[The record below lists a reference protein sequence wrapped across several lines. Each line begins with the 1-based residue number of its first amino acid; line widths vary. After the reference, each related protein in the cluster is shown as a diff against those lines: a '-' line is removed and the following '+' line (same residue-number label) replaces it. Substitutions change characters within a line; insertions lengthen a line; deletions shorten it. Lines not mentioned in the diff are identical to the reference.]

1 MMEGGKMA
9 DEVSQNI
16 ENALNKIVNTA
27 DQSGNMR
34 KELKRTIFETV
45 SILRNLFNK
54 MKGMID
60 QKTRKN
66 KQMEKEINTVKTELD
81 SCRSVTA
88 MRHAEISN
96 FREREPPR
104 TISRQVLTC
113 QDSNRKLYSRVV
125 AGCADRKYKLT
136 LRSKVN
142 QPPDIIKKLL
152 KTKVNP
158 TEIKVGITSLKSL
171 RDGRV
176 MIEASSKNEIE
187 TLGEKI
193 GEKCGE
199 GMWRLIFRN

>member
-1 MMEGGKMA
+1 MA
-9 DEVSQNI
+9 EEVSQNF
-16 ENALNKIVNTA
+16 ENVLNKTVNTA

-45 SILRNLFNK
+45 STLRNLFTK

-60 QKTRKN
+60 EKTRQN
-66 KQMEKEINTVKTELD
+66 KQMEKEINTVKSELD
-81 SCRSVTA
+81 SYRSVTA
-88 MRHAEISN
+88 TRHAEISK

-104 TISRQVLTC
+104 TTSRQVLTSE
-113 QDSNRKLYSRVV
+113 DSNLKLYSRVV
-125 AGCADRKYKLT
+125 AGCAERKYRLT

-142 QPPDIIKKLL
+142 QPPDMIKKLL
-152 KTKVNP
+152 NTKVNP

-187 TLGEKI
+187 TLGEKSRKSV
-193 GEKCGE
+193 EKY
-199 GMWRLIFRN
+199 WRLIFRN